1 MKKLFTLL
9 CTLAIVLSVSATER
23 VMKKNG
29 LLHQSRITVKA
40 PIEPKSSHKQ
50 VARLVSEQPLK
61 QKPAKFNP
69 SRRIAKV
76 PQAKLETMNVNIVG
90 VLAEYD
96 EEESLFTYM
105 MAGDNDIYFF
115 FSFPSTGDDVVENG
129 KTYTIEDMDAENT
142 YWYASLFEYDEFQ
155 SCSFTKTVNNGKVKI
170 EVSATDT
177 YGDEWNLL
185 YDEASLPVL
194 PNGGTFAASYV
205 GFAFYEAEEEG
216 MPNDVYYEL
225 DLPELNLQFQFDIYV
240 EDGMKDVESAKTYTL
255 EDMWVKYSNIVVG
268 KVNQIFFKTVSFTKT
283 VAEDGSYTVV
293 VVAEDEN
300 GNIWNVS
307 ASKEAPKITNETLTL
322 NGIAEENYFQIIE
335 AANEDSSV
343 VVTAIIFAK
352 SFEGEFTEENIYSG
366 TVLFNG
372 IEYEMTEAAFTIAY
386 SKEEEAYIVTG
397 TMNTVNPDDELDI
410 AIFTLNLKLAGE
422 APVEFIPSDMTFTF
436 QVTESSVIVI
446 PSNDEDP
453 WDYYFISP
461 EELASDWGNDLDSL
475 AKAVYDKY
483 EDDYAKPA
491 KYEFLFSSLQ
501 LDAGEQILVVWGSRA
516 GVTTPAD
523 SVHFIMPEK
532 EVILIDMTFSF
543 QNDGTGII
551 VTPSND
557 VDPWDWYILEASEFI
572 EDWNSDANVL
582 AQAAYL
588 EWGDTYARP
597 GEYKVS
603 FSSLLGVAYE
613 PGEYV
618 IVVWGCNGGV
628 TTPGFVYY
636 FGLWAEGIDNTEV
649 EGKAIKIIRDG
660 QLIIIRNGVE
670 FNAQGIVRY

>member
-9 CTLAIVLSVSATER
+9 CTLAILLSVSAAPR
-23 VMKKNG
+23 ALKKSG
-29 LLHQSRITVKA
+29 TLQKTRIAAKA
-40 PIEPKSSHKQ
+40 PIRPKADK
-50 VARLVSEQPLK
+50 AAAKFVSAKALK
-61 QKPAKFNP
+61 QKTAKFNP
-69 SRRIAKV
+69 NRRIAKA
-76 PQAKLETMNVNIVG
+76 PLAKLETMNVKIVG

-115 FSFPSTGDDVVENG
+115 FSFPSEGEDVVENG
-129 KTYTIEDMDAENT
+129 KTYTIEDMDANNT
-142 YWYASLFEYDEFQ
+142 YWYASMFEYDDFE
-155 SCSFTKTVNNGKVKI
+155 SCSFTKTVNEGKVKI

-194 PNGGTFAASYV
+194 PNGGSLVADYV

-216 MPNDVYYEL
+216 MPNDVYYAL
-225 DLPELNLQFQFDIYV
+225 DFPDLNLQFQFDIYV
-240 EDGMKDVESAKTYTL
+240 EDGMKDVESGKTYTL
-255 EDMWVKYSNIVVG
+255 EDMWAKYSNIVVG
-268 KVNQIFFKTVSFTKT
+268 KVNQISFKTVSFTKT
-283 VAEDGSYTVV
+283 LSEDGSYTVV

-352 SFEGEFTEENIYSG
+352 SFEGEFTEDNIYSG

-372 IEYEMTEAAFTIAY
+372 IEYEMTEAAITIAY
-386 SKEEEAYIVTG
+386 SKDEEAYIATG

-410 AIFTLNLKLAGE
+410 VIFTLNLKLAGE
-422 APVEFIPSDMTFTF
+422 APEEFVPSDMTFTF
-436 QVTESSVIVI
+436 QVTDSSVIVI
-446 PSNDEDP
+446 PSNNEDP
-453 WDYYFISP
+453 WDYFFISP
-461 EELASDWGNDLDSL
+461 DKLVSDYGNDLDSL
-475 AKAVYDKY
+475 AQVIYDRY
-483 EDDYAKPA
+483 GDEYAKPG
-491 KYEFLFSSLQ
+491 KFEFPFTALQ
-501 LDAGEQILVVWGSRA
+501 MPEGEQILVVWGA
-516 GVTTPAD
+516 HVGVTTPAD

-532 EVILIDMTFSF
+532 EVIPVDMTFSF

-551 VTPSND
+551 VTPSNNE
-557 VDPWDWYILEASEFI
+557 DPWDWYILKAADFAEQ
-572 EDWNSDANVL
+572 WNNDADAIAN
-582 AQAAYL
+582 AAYAKW
-588 EWGDTYARP
+588 EDTYAEP
-597 GEYKVS
+597 GETKIS
-603 FSSLLGVAYE
+603 FSVMLANDYE
-613 PGEYV
+613 VGEYV

-628 TTPGFVYY
+628 TTPAAVYA

-649 EGKAIKIIRDG
+649 EGKAVKLIRDG
-660 QLIIIRNGVE
+660 QLIILRNGVE
-670 FNAQGIVRY
+670 FNAQGIRY